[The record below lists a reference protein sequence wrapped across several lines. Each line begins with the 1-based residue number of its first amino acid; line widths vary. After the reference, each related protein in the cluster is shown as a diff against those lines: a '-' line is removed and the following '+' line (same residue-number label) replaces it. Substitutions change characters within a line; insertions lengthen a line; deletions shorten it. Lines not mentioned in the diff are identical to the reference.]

1 MMGEKLSRGANKLAL
16 VLAGGGMTGAVYE
29 IGALRAINDLLLD
42 RTVNDFDI
50 YVGTSAGAIVASF
63 LAHGVTPEE
72 MFQAIAG
79 QHPSIP
85 ALRREHIFRLNQ
97 GEFIR
102 RSMALPTKL
111 ARTLF
116 ETIRHPG
123 SSTLV
128 DALWTLTD
136 VLPSGLYDGSALEGY
151 MRQAL
156 TIYGSPN
163 DFRAL
168 EKGLFIVA
176 TELDTGERAVF
187 GSDEN
192 NHVPISQAVAA
203 STALPMVYKPVRIEG
218 REYID
223 GGMRGTASLDIA
235 IEHGANLVVCVN
247 PLVPF
252 DNAPKGSPEDRPKDE
267 LFSRRGFSAIASQ
280 VSRITTHAGLRY
292 QIKQLRRQHPH
303 VDIILVEPRADDN
316 LLAFGNIMRY
326 AERLA
331 IARHGFESVTLD
343 LAEDYFTY
351 KEILSRHGVPISRRF
366 VIEELAELRD
376 SGGDPQVI
384 ARILKVNTPGC
395 PEEKRD
401 TIACRLSQAL
411 ADLET
416 ELDALNG
423 RSSAPAKSPDSS
435 AAPQRTARSTPSS
448 SRSAPAP

>member
-1 MMGEKLSRGANKLAL
+1 MSPKQKTRDEKVAL

-29 IGALRAINDLLLD
+29 IGAMRAINDLLLD

-72 MFQAIAG
+72 MFLAIAG
-79 QHPSIP
+79 QHPTIP
-85 ALRREHIFRLNQ
+85 PLRREHIFQLNQ
-97 GEFIR
+97 REFLG
-102 RSMALPTKL
+102 RSMALPAKL

-116 ETIRHPG
+116 EALRNPS

-136 VLPSGLYDGSALEGY
+136 VLPSGLYDGRALERY

-156 TIYGSPN
+156 MLYGSPN

-168 EKGLFIVA
+168 CNSLFIVA

-187 GSDEN
+187 GSDIN
-192 NHVPISQAVAA
+192 NHVPISLAVAA
-203 STALPMVYKPVRIEG
+203 SSALPMVYKPVRIDG
-218 REYID
+218 REYVD

-235 IEHGANLVVCVN
+235 IEHGATVVVCVN

-252 DNAPKGSPEDRPKDE
+252 NNASKGPPESRPKEE

-292 QIKQLRRQHPH
+292 QIKQLRRQHPD
-303 VDIILVEPRADDN
+303 VDIILIEPRADDSV
-316 LLAFGNIMRY
+316 LAFGNIMRY
-326 AERLA
+326 GERLA

-351 KEILSRHGVPISRRF
+351 KEILARHGVPISRRL
-366 VIEELAELRD
+366 VVEELAEIRN
-376 SGGDPQVI
+376 SGNDPRVI
-384 ARILKVNTPGC
+384 ERILRAHQPLC
-395 PEEKRD
+395 ADPKRNSL
-401 TIACRLSQAL
+401 ACRLSQAL
-411 ADLET
+411 TALES
-416 ELDALNG
+416 ELDALSA
-423 RSSAPAKSPDSS
+423 RSAAPARSPDSS
-435 AAPQRTARSTPSS
+435 VAPRSAARPAPTS